1 MKIYDLW
8 FYAAPGTAIYYRV
21 KSKMQY
27 IYHVDALNVVTLD
40 RHYNIQEVSVDCL
53 DGELCIIITI
63 VER

>member
-8 FYAAPGTAIYYRV
+8 IYAAPGTAIYYRV
-21 KSKMQY
+21 KNKIKY
-27 IYHVDALNVVTLD
+27 IYHVNALNVVTLD
-40 RHYNIQEVSVDCL
+40 QYYNIQEISVDCL